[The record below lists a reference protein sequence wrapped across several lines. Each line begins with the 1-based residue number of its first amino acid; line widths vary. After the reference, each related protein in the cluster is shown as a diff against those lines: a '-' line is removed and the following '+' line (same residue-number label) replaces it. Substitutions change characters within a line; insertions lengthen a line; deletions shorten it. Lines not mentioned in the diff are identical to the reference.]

1 MNVNLA
7 LTWWCTHNGMQMS
20 AATEIMDLVMAIET
34 LCLRIHVENA
44 IAAAA
49 LLGSHQFCAELYRS
63 DR

>member
-20 AATEIMDLVMAIET
+20 AVTPMDLVMAIET

-44 IAAAA
+44 IAAA
-49 LLGSHQFCAELYRS
+49 LLVSHQFLC
-63 DR
+63 